1 MAERFVVLRGCA
13 SITPTFDVSKCF
25 VSLSTFCCDTGVDT
39 NENTLN
45 SLLITAHKLDLRKN
59 EFKLKILYL

>member
-1 MAERFVVLRGCA
+1 
-13 SITPTFDVSKCF
+13 
-25 VSLSTFCCDTGVDT
+25 
-39 NENTLN
+39 LN